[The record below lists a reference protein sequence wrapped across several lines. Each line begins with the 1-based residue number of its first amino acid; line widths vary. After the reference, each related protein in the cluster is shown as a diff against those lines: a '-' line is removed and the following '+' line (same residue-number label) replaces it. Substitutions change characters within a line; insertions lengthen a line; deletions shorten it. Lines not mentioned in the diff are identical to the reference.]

1 MRTIEVSEVTK
12 LVRQLCID
20 ANYYLPADLRQ
31 AFVDGQNAEESPL
44 GKTIFGE
51 MIANCDLARENNV
64 PVCQDTGMA
73 IVFAEIGQD
82 VHLTGGS
89 FEDAVTEGVR
99 RGYIDGYL
107 RLSVVGDPL
116 RRENT
121 KRTTRRV
128 SCTPRSFRVTG
139 EDHGCTQ
146 GFGSENM
153 TQMKMFTPAATK
165 AQIVDFI
172 ADACIHAGSN
182 PCPPIVIGVGL
193 GGTSD
198 KAAYLAKRA
207 LLRPV
212 DQHNADPL
220 YARWSSRFSI
230 RSTHPV

>member
-89 FEDAVTEGVR
+89 FEDAVTRVSAAATLTAICACR
-99 RGYIDGYL
+99 W
-107 RLSVVGDPL
+107 SVI
-116 RRENT
+116 RCAAKQRA
-121 KRTTRRV
+121 TTRRV
-128 SCTPRSFRVTG
+128 SCTPRSFRVT
-139 EDHGCTQ
+139 
-146 GFGSENM
+146 
-153 TQMKMFTPAATK
+153 
-165 AQIVDFI
+165 
-172 ADACIHAGSN
+172 
-182 PCPPIVIGVGL
+182 
-193 GGTSD
+193 
-198 KAAYLAKRA
+198 R
-207 LLRPV
+207 
-212 DQHNADPL
+212 
-220 YARWSSRFSI
+220 
-230 RSTHPV
+230 

>member
-51 MIANCDLARENNV
+51 MSANCDLARENNV

-82 VHLTGGS
+82 VHLAGGS
-89 FEDAVTEGVR
+89 FEDAVTKGVR
-99 RGYIDGYL
+99 RGY
-107 RLSVVGDPL
+107 
-116 RRENT
+116 
-121 KRTTRRV
+121 
-128 SCTPRSFRVTG
+128 
-139 EDHGCTQ
+139 
-146 GFGSENM
+146 
-153 TQMKMFTPAATK
+153 
-165 AQIVDFI
+165 IVDFI

-182 PCPPIVIGVGL
+182 PCPPIVIGAGL

-220 YARWSSRFSI
+220 YAEMEQQILDKVNASGVGPQGLGGTVTALACAIEPFG
-230 RSTHPV
+230 THIAGLPCVVNISCHVTRHAEGEL